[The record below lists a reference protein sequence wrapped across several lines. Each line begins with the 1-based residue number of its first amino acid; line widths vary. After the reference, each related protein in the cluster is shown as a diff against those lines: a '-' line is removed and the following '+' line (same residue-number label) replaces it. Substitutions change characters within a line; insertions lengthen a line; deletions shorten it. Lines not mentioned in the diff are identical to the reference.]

1 MGRERTVRDQGKRDA
16 PTEKKGHPL
25 FFFRLASNA
34 FSDIG
39 SVGRSV
45 RLKKKPKKRKKSLNR
60 RPGTPASLLWSLET
74 TRHEPKINMA
84 ETLVGVNVL

>member
-45 RLKKKPKKRKKSLNR
+45 
-60 RPGTPASLLWSLET
+60 
-74 TRHEPKINMA
+74 
-84 ETLVGVNVL
+84 

>member
-39 SVGRSV
+39 SVGRSD
-45 RLKKKPKKRKKSLNR
+45 RKKNRKNERSL
-60 RPGTPASLLWSLET
+60 
-74 TRHEPKINMA
+74 
-84 ETLVGVNVL
+84 